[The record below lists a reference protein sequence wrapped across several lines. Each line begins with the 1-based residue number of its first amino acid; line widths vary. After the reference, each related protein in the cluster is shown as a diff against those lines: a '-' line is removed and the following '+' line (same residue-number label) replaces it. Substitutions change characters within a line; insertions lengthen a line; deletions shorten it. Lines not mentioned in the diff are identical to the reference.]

1 MTALFVFRL
10 LTHPES
16 QLRVTQLDKKSAAKP
31 YVHFQL
37 SAEMS
42 DVDDDADAHADADQL
57 ILYRT

>member
-1 MTALFVFRL
+1 M
-10 LTHPES
+10 
-16 QLRVTQLDKKSAAKP
+16 TQLDKKSAAKP